1 MNSQYTFDKTYLLC
15 VAQHMDQILPCGE
28 VPQKMASSVKK
39 TFLSSRAM
47 YKAVQ
52 SAFDIADKMKSVST
66 AVIRYLQRAFKF
78 PAKIEMAVSQMLAF
92 RS

>member
-1 MNSQYTFDKTYLLC
+1 
-15 VAQHMDQILPCGE
+15 MDQILPFGE

-52 SAFDIADKMKSVST
+52 SAFDIADKMKSVSILESVCYKKQQKKEFLT
-66 AVIRYLQRAFKF
+66 SYWFA
-78 PAKIEMAVSQMLAF
+78 E
-92 RS
+92 

>member
-1 MNSQYTFDKTYLLC
+1 
-15 VAQHMDQILPCGE
+15 MDQILPFGE

-52 SAFDIADKMKSVST
+52 SAFDIADKMKSVS
-66 AVIRYLQRAFKF
+66 IQL
-78 PAKIEMAVSQMLAF
+78 
-92 RS
+92 